1 MALPA
6 RSLPRLAALL
16 AGATFQAFAQAPAEP
31 LVQARAAA
39 ALDRLMAMRP
49 SLGLDER
56 HTFRL
61 RTSHGDELGLTHARL
76 EQRYQGLRVWGAEA
90 IAHTGPEGEPL
101 APTLALR
108 GDIDLNTT
116 PSMEASEALA
126 RVHGELA
133 PSGPYAGEPR
143 VELVVYP
150 DVVRAPRPGLRHQ
163 DWDRLDA
170 TAFTAV
176 VRRYVLAWHV
186 HAEIE
191 NPGDIRHVDVLV
203 NAHTGA
209 ILDRWESL
217 HTSAATGT
225 GRSQYS
231 GTVALATNTAGSGY
245 ELRDTTRAAT
255 GFNEVRDMNHATSG
269 TGALYTDADNTWG
282 DGLDYKEDPEPTT
295 SANGQTVAVDAAFGL
310 QSTWDMFRNVL
321 GRHGIDGQ
329 GSPVYARV
337 HFDSGYD
344 NAFYSDNCRC
354 LTFGDGTRRLP
365 YTPVDIVGHEFSHG
379 VCSATAGLIYSKESG
394 GLNES
399 NSDIFG
405 VMTEFYVRG
414 ANGQGSVLPD
424 AGGNWTQGEQIATA
438 AAPQYR
444 RMYKPSLDGKS
455 ADAWSPTLA
464 SLDVH
469 YSSGPMN
476 RCFYFMSQG
485 ATVTGDTST
494 AYLPQ
499 GMAGIGNQKAAK
511 IWYRALTTY
520 MTPATDYAGARIACI
535 QAVRDL
541 HPLSGPEEVAVWNA
555 FAGINVGGPWAGPDQ
570 APVVTVAESG
580 SKGTLTFSATASD
593 DKGVA
598 KVDFLLNGA
607 VVGTKTAAP
616 YAMTYDSLMED
627 DGTHTLTARA
637 TDTAGLYTNASMAF
651 TIANGQ
657 LLRNASFEK
666 GYGVGWSNTTG
677 MQIGAILNT
686 PSYDGTKCAKFCGS
700 GSAMSVRLFQAV
712 SIPSDATAA
721 TLSFALRVET
731 KETST
736 AARDTFAVQVRD
748 ASGASVLANLATYS
762 NLDASAAWAIKA
774 FDLSAFRGQTVQVSF
789 LGTEDAAISTGF
801 LLDKVTLIAA
811 GGGAPDT
818 TAPSVSATESGSSG
832 VIALAATASDNVGVT
847 KVEFH
852 LDGALVGTDT
862 TAPYGLSLDS
872 TSLANG
878 SHSLVAK
885 AHDAAGNIGTSAPV
899 AFSISNAAPDTTAP
913 AVSASE
919 SGSSGSI
926 TFSATATDNVGV
938 AKVEFHVDGVLKG
951 VDTAAPWSLAFD
963 STSLSNGSHTL
974 IAKAYDAAGNMGTSA
989 GVAFSVSN
997 VVSTTFNEVEGN
1009 GSLATA
1015 NAAGDGVTKIV
1026 GYVGNSTDQDFF
1038 RINVAPGRTVTVN
1051 MTGPALD
1058 YDLYLLG
1065 SSGSVLKSSAGSTA
1079 TESVSYTNT
1088 TAATATYY
1096 LKVLGWSGAYSA
1108 TAPYSLALVR

>member
-6 RSLPRLAALL
+6 RSLSRLTALL
-16 AGATFQAFAQAPAEP
+16 AGATLQTFAQAPDGP

-39 ALDRLMAMRP
+39 AVDRMMALRP
-49 SLGLDER
+49 ALGLDER
-56 HTFRL
+56 HSFRL
-61 RTSHGDELGLTHARL
+61 RASHGDELGMTHARL

-90 IAHTGPEGEPL
+90 IAHAGPEGEPL

-108 GDIDLNTT
+108 GGIDLNTL
-116 PSMEASEALA
+116 PSMEASEVLA
-126 RVHGELA
+126 RIHAELA
-133 PSGPYAGEPR
+133 PTGPYAGEPLA
-143 VELVVYP
+143 ELVVYP
-150 DVVRAPRPGLRHQ
+150 DVVRVTRPGTRRP
-163 DWDRLDA
+163 DWDGLDA
-170 TAFTAV
+170 TAFSMV

-191 NPGDIRHVDVLV
+191 SPGDVRHVDYLV

-209 ILDRWESL
+209 VLDRWDSL
-217 HTSAATGT
+217 RTTAATGT

-231 GTVALATNTAGSGY
+231 GTVALATNSAGSGY
-245 ELRDTTRAAT
+245 ELRDTVRAAT

-269 TGALYTDADNTWG
+269 TGTLYTDADNTWG
-282 DGLDYKEDPEPTT
+282 DGLDYREDPEPTT
-295 SANGQTVAVDAAFGL
+295 SANGQTVAVDAAFGI
-310 QSTWDMFRNVL
+310 QATWDMYRNVL
-321 GRHGIDGQ
+321 GRNGIDGQ
-329 GSPVYARV
+329 GSPVFARV
-337 HFDSGYD
+337 HYDSGYD

-414 ANGQGSVLPD
+414 ASGQGSVLPD
-424 AGGNWTQGEQIATA
+424 SGGNWTQGEQIATA

-476 RCFYFMSQG
+476 RCFYFLSQG
-485 ATVTGDTST
+485 ATASGDTSST
-494 AYLPQ
+494 YLPQ
-499 GMAGIGNQKAAK
+499 GMPGIGNQKAAK
-511 IWYRALTTY
+511 VWYRALTTY

-555 FAGINVGGPWAGPDQ
+555 FAAINVGGPWAGADA

-580 SKGTLTFSATASD
+580 SRGTLTFSATASD

-598 KVDFLLNGA
+598 KVDFLLDGA

-616 YAMTYDSLMED
+616 YAMPFDSLMED
-627 DGTHTLTARA
+627 DGSHTLTARA
-637 TDTAGLYTNASMAF
+637 TDTAGLFSSATMAF
-651 TIANGQ
+651 PIANGQ

-666 GYGVGWSNTTG
+666 GYGVGWSNTSG

-712 SIPSDATAA
+712 TLPADAVSAA
-721 TLSFALRVET
+721 LSFALRVET

-736 AARDTFAVQVRD
+736 SPRDTFAVQVRD
-748 ASGASVLANLATYS
+748 STGTAVLATLATYS
-762 NLDASAAWAIKA
+762 NLNASASWAIKT
-774 FDLSAFRGQTVQVSF
+774 FDLSAFRGQAVQVSF
-789 LGTEDAAISTGF
+789 LGTEDGAISTGF
-801 LLDKVTLIAA
+801 LLDKVNLMVA
-811 GGGAPDT
+811 GGGTPDTTAPTVSASEAGSSGTVTLGATASDNVGVTKVEFHVDGVLRGTDTAAPWSLALDSTALANGAHSLVAKAFDAAGNAGTSAPVSFSISNTAPDT

-832 VIALAATASDNVGVT
+832 T
-847 KVEFH
+847 
-852 LDGALVGTDT
+852 
-862 TAPYGLSLDS
+862 
-872 TSLANG
+872 
-878 SHSLVAK
+878 
-885 AHDAAGNIGTSAPV
+885 
-899 AFSISNAAPDTTAP
+899 
-913 AVSASE
+913 
-919 SGSSGSI
+919 I
-926 TFSATATDNVGV
+926 TFSATASDNVGV
-938 AKVEFHVDGVLKG
+938 AKVEFYVDGALKG
-951 VDTAAPWSLAFD
+951 TDTAAPWSLAFD
-963 STSLSNGSHTL
+963 STALANGAHTL
-974 IAKAYDAAGNMGTSA
+974 TAKAFDAAGNAGTSA

-997 VVSTTFNEVEGN
+997 AVSTTFNEAEGN
-1009 GSLATA
+1009 GSLSTA
-1015 NAAGDGVTKIV
+1015 NAVGDGVTRIV
-1026 GYVGNSTDQDFF
+1026 GYVGSPTDQDFF
-1038 RINVAPGRTVTVN
+1038 RIVVGAGRTVTVA

-1058 YDLYLLG
+1058 YDLYLLNAA
-1065 SSGSVLKSSAGSTA
+1065 GSVLKSSAGSTA
-1079 TESVSYTNT
+1079 TESVSYTNST
-1088 TAATATYY
+1088 ASAATFYV
-1096 LKVLGWSGAYSA
+1096 KVVGWSGAFS
-1108 TAPYSLALVR
+1108 TTSPYTMALSR